1 MKYFKYRIWDGYRS
15 KDKIKLYNEFVR
27 LGSSFSN
34 LYIDMCFLCE
44 LKDGRYYDLITGEE
58 IIYSKYPYSGKLA
71 FESYDAVS
79 VQYVVSMLKQIQR
92 NGIEEYKR
100 EISRMKDLAL
110 EIREES
116 QKGVDSKEVSNDDKF
131 VMEFVKKNR

>member
-1 MKYFKYRIWDGYRS
+1 MKYFKYRIWDGYRT

-27 LGSSFSN
+27 LGSCFSN
-34 LYIDMCFLCE
+34 LYIDMCFLRE

-79 VQYVVSMLKQIQR
+79 VQYVVSILKQIQR

-110 EIREES
+110 EISEES
-116 QKGVDSKEVSNDDKF
+116 QKGEDSKEISNDDKF